1 MPDGTTQ
8 VSYGGMPLYYW
19 QGDTKA
25 GDVTG
30 NGVEGFSVATVGGAG
45 AVPQASAAAPAKAA
59 PAPTAPSLY
68 GY

>member
-1 MPDGTTQ
+1 
-8 VSYGGMPLYYW
+8 MPLYAW
-19 QGDTKA
+19 QGDTKP

-45 AVPQASAAAPAKAA
+45 SVPQPSAAAPA
-59 PAPTAPSLY
+59 PSSSGSY